1 MNAPIPIPDVLP
13 VPAPV
18 GLLLFLLVFTF
29 IAHVVPMNFL
39 LGGGI
44 LTAISH
50 ILSGKSPHHA
60 RLAKRI
66 SELMPTVVAFTVT
79 LGIAPLLFV
88 QVLYGHLLYSSSI
101 LMANAWFMVIPL
113 VILGYYGVYLI
124 RFRWERLGSHRTWV
138 AWVVAV
144 LFAVVGF
151 IYTNNFT
158 LLQRPETWLSH
169 YLESPTTGHLNW
181 SDSSVYPRYLHM
193 LLGALAVAGLWF
205 MIIGVRRKSGDLEW
219 SNWLWRY
226 GVRIFTHATVLNV
239 FIGFW
244 FMLAVPRNVLMIF
257 MGENRIATGA
267 FVASLACLVAAFA
280 FIHGASRR
288 QSRRGAFVGAG
299 WVLAVVALMAV
310 MRQEMRTAYLEPYFR
325 LSELQAEPQWGVFG
339 VFVVT
344 LVVGLGVLAWLISA
358 LLRARSSAAPSADS

>member
-1 MNAPIPIPDVLP
+1 MDSPIPTPDVLP
-13 VPAPV
+13 LPAPV

-29 IAHVVPMNFL
+29 VAHVVSMNFL
-39 LGGGI
+39 LGGGL
-44 LTAISH
+44 LTALSQ
-50 ILSGKSPHHA
+50 ILAGKYPHHA
-60 RLAKRI
+60 RLARRI

-79 LGIAPLLFV
+79 LGVAPLLFV

-124 RFRWERLGSHRTWV
+124 RFRWERLGSHRVWV

-158 LLQRPETWLSH
+158 LLQSPETWLPH
-169 YLESPTTGHLNW
+169 YLESPATGHLNW
-181 SDSSVYPRYLHM
+181 SDPSVYPRYLHM
-193 LLGALAVAGLWF
+193 LLGALAVAGVWF
-205 MIIGVRRKSGDLEW
+205 MIIGVRRQSGDLEW

-226 GVRIFTHATVLNV
+226 GVRIFTHATVLNIFV
-239 FIGFW
+239 GFW
-244 FMLAVPRNVLMIF
+244 FMLALPRNVLMIF
-257 MGENRIATGA
+257 MGESPVATGA
-267 FVASLACLVAAFA
+267 FIASLVCLVAAFGFLHA
-280 FIHGASRR
+280 ASRR
-288 QSRRGAFVGAG
+288 HSRRGAFVGVG

-325 LSELQAEPQWGVFG
+325 LSELRVEPQWSIFSVFA
-339 VFVVT
+339 VT
-344 LVVGLGVLAWLISA
+344 LVIGLGVLAWLISII
-358 LLRARSSAAPSADS
+358 LRAKSSVPSNS